1 MAVPRSSVSTFFNWF
16 IVVIS
21 ETPST
26 MSPPHSMFISES
38 VDGQAK
44 PEPMDQGHAQRTQT
58 TTKVS
63 S

>member
-1 MAVPRSSVSTFFNWF
+1 MAIVVALIWLILNNF
-16 IVVIS
+16 IVIIIS

-44 PEPMDQGHAQRTQT
+44 PEPMNEEYASLPQGNA
-58 TTKVS
+58 KVS
-63 S
+63 

>member
-1 MAVPRSSVSTFFNWF
+1 MVALVCLNFNW
-16 IVVIS
+16 IVIVIS

-44 PEPMDQGHAQRTQT
+44 PEPMNEEYASRPQVNA
-58 TTKVS
+58 KVS
-63 S
+63 